1 MIGSLRGKIIEVH
14 ASHALLETNG
24 VGYKIRASI
33 PALASFLVGQDKF
46 LYIHDN
52 VREDARNLFAFESH
66 QELVMFEKLISIS
79 GVGPKAA
86 LTIMSVGTLETVRTA
101 VMSGDLATLTSVP
114 GIGKKTAQKIIL
126 ELKGQLVEEQKEPTG
141 DREVVDAL
149 VSLGYSSSQARD
161 AMKEIDSSITDVSE
175 RIRQALRSLS

>member
-101 VMSGDLATLTSVP
+101 VMSG
-114 GIGKKTAQKIIL
+114 
-126 ELKGQLVEEQKEPTG
+126 
-141 DREVVDAL
+141 
-149 VSLGYSSSQARD
+149 
-161 AMKEIDSSITDVSE
+161 
-175 RIRQALRSLS
+175 